1 MANSG
6 IYNSNLRPDSAV
18 ISGFPLPVDAEGGI
32 DLRQVK
38 PGTVIEVETR
48 NNTYTL
54 IPQASG
60 ETMIWGHPEY
70 CPEPTLL
77 RGVGGAYVNGLF
89 REGYLS
95 PEMRLSFPSDGRRV
109 STSRIVAIRPKQRN

>member
-18 ISGFPLPVDAEGGI
+18 ISGFQLPVDAEGGI

-70 CPEPTLL
+70 CPEPTLIA
-77 RGVGGAYVNGLF
+77 GVGGAYVNGLF

-95 PEMRLSFPSDGRRV
+95 PEMRLSFPSYGRRV
-109 STSRIVAIRPKQRN
+109 STSRIAA

>member
-18 ISGFPLPVDAEGGI
+18 ISGFQLPVDAEGGI

-70 CPEPTLL
+70 CPEPTLIA
-77 RGVGGAYVNGLF
+77 GVGGAYVNGLF

>member
-18 ISGFPLPVDAEGGI
+18 ISGFQLPVDAEGGI

-70 CPEPTLL
+70 CPEPTLIA
-77 RGVGGAYVNGLF
+77 GVGGAYVNGLF

-95 PEMRLSFPSDGRRV
+95 PEMRLSFPSYGRRV

>member
-6 IYNSNLRPDSAV
+6 IHNSNLRPDNAV
-18 ISGFPLPVDAEGGI
+18 VSGFNLPIDAEGGI

-60 ETMIWGHPEY
+60 ETTIWGHPEY
-70 CPEPTLL
+70 CPEPALIAGL
-77 RGVGGAYVNGLF
+77 GGAYSNGLF

-95 PEMRLSFPSDGRRV
+95 PGMRLSFPIEGRRV
-109 STSRIVAIRPKQRN
+109 STSSIIAIRPKQRN

>member
-6 IYNSNLRPDSAV
+6 IYNSNQRPDSAI
-18 ISGFPLPVDAEGGI
+18 ISGFHLPVDAEGGT

-54 IPQASG
+54 IPQPSG

-70 CPEPTLL
+70 CPEPTLISGL
-77 RGVGGAYVNGLF
+77 GGAYANGLF
-89 REGYLS
+89 REAYLS
-95 PEMRLSFPSDGRRV
+95 PGMRLSFPMAGRRV
-109 STSRIVAIRPKQRN
+109 STSSIIAIRPTQRN